1 MAKKRKKP
9 LVGIVIGSDSDLPIM
24 KNTVYILKRF
34 KVAYELIISSAHRS
48 PTRTKEYAESA
59 QKRGIEVIIAA
70 AGGAAHLAGVIASHT
85 TLPVIGV
92 PMETRSLKGID
103 SLLSIVQMPKGI
115 PVATVAIGK
124 SGAIN
129 AGILAVQ
136 ILAAK
141 HMELKNALIRYKKR
155 LDMDAQKKSSRLK
168 SVGHKEYLKCFK

>member
-1 MAKKRKKP
+1 MSKKRKKP
-9 LVGIVIGSDSDLPIM
+9 VVGIVIGSDSDLPIM
-24 KNTVYILKRF
+24 KNTVNILERF
-34 KVAYELIISSAHRS
+34 KVGYELIISSAHRS
-48 PTRTKEYAESA
+48 PTRTREYAESA
-59 QKRGIEVIIAA
+59 QKRGIEVIIAG

-92 PMETRSLKGID
+92 PMETKSLKGID
-103 SLLSIVQMPKGI
+103 SLLSIVQMPEGI

-141 HMELKNALIRYKKR
+141 RMELKNALSRYKKK
-155 LDMDAQKKSSRLK
+155 LDTDVQKKSSRLK
-168 SVGHKEYLKCFK
+168 KVGHKGYFRCFK